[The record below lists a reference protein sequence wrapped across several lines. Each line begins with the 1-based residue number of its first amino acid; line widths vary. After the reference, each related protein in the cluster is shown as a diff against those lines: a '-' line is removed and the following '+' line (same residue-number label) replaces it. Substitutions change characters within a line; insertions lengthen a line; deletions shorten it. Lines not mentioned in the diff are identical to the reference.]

1 MLDERYT
8 TLLKSH
14 KDISLKECVWLDA
27 IQKNRVITD
36 DAVKHLKSKKLI
48 EGRKPNYIIAAHI
61 AQQTHQLAEYTRKKG
76 VEEEAVKQMI
86 LQLFRNANGG
96 LVKLNVIL
104 ETVDSM
110 LPTILSYNKKQRKV
124 QHLLKKM
131 AEDKLIESVEKKW
144 RLI

>member
-1 MLDERYT
+1 
-8 TLLKSH
+8 
-14 KDISLKECVWLDA
+14 
-27 IQKNRVITD
+27 
-36 DAVKHLKSKKLI
+36 
-48 EGRKPNYIIAAHI
+48 
-61 AQQTHQLAEYTRKKG
+61 
-76 VEEEAVKQMI
+76 MI

>member
-1 MLDERYT
+1 
-8 TLLKSH
+8 
-14 KDISLKECVWLDA
+14 
-27 IQKNRVITD
+27 
-36 DAVKHLKSKKLI
+36 
-48 EGRKPNYIIAAHI
+48 
-61 AQQTHQLAEYTRKKG
+61 
-76 VEEEAVKQMI
+76 MI

-131 AEDKLIESVEKKW
+131 AEDKLIESVEKKMETYIIIK
-144 RLI
+144 RL